1 MAPLMRR
8 SGQCARA
15 GLVLAF
21 SMTLAGCID
30 NPSPSAANARAQA
43 SHDAAAPTP
52 RFVAAPADGA
62 VDELVRAQ
70 MAEAKADSERV
81 VVYVG
86 ASWCEPC
93 TRFHRAL
100 ETGELEERLK
110 GVRFL
115 EFDADR
121 DRGRLAQAGCSSRL
135 IPLFAV
141 PGPDGRGS
149 DQKIEGGVKGE
160 RAVDHIL
167 ARLEPLLARARG
179 ETR

>member
-1 MAPLMRR
+1 MAPLMQRF
-8 SGQCARA
+8 GQCARA
-15 GLVLAF
+15 GLVLAI
-21 SMTLAGCID
+21 STTLGGCID
-30 NPSPSAANARAQA
+30 NPSPSAANARARA
-43 SHDAAAPTP
+43 SHDAAEPTP

-62 VDELVRAQ
+62 VHEIVRAQ

-100 ETGELEERLK
+100 EAGELEDRLE

-115 EFDADR
+115 EFDVDR
-121 DRGRLAQAGCSSRL
+121 DRGRLAQAGYSSRL

-149 DQKIEGGVKGE
+149 DQKIEGGVKGD

-167 ARLEPLLARARG
+167 ARLEPLLDRASAD
-179 ETR
+179 